1 MTRRL
6 ASIECFRVL
15 AIFTVIL
22 NHTYFV
28 ANISHLFDGRF
39 LVVLSG
45 YLIAEMGVPFFL
57 ITAGYFFRQS
67 ISADGNPV
75 AQFCRY
81 MSPLAWMLLVWT
93 CIYIVTPPDW
103 PAKVFHHGWW
113 QPFYA
118 EALKNLHLLAEKN
131 ISLFLQG
138 QRPVW
143 HLWFLPALMCGLAT
157 LTLMATCRLERY
169 VVPFIISLYVVVL
182 TEEIS
187 GGYFFGF
194 HGGWLSAAIFTATG
208 WWLAERKQL
217 SVAMACSL
225 IIGGYAFALV
235 EGTVM
240 YAICHDAQQAMHRH
254 HFLGGIVL
262 SIGIFTLAIAKP
274 TLGQSTPFPLLTPF
288 TLGVYL
294 SHVFVLYTVGAPIN
308 LILGN
313 GIPLRSVLV
322 AVLVYISSVL
332 LTFILARIPLLQCLV
347 MKPAGMRQGKVSAD
361 PLTDRSLLGH
371 SDRQIP
377 PHAV

>member
-28 ANISHLFDGRF
+28 SNISQLFDGRF
-39 LVVLSG
+39 LIVLSG
-45 YLIAEMGVPFFL
+45 YLITEMGVPFFL
-57 ITAGYFFRQS
+57 ITAGYFFRLS

-75 AQFCRY
+75 AQFRRY
-81 MSPLAWMLLVWT
+81 VSPLAWMLLVWM
-93 CIYIVTPPDW
+93 CIYIVTPPNW

-194 HGGWLSAAIFTATG
+194 HRGWLSAALFTATG

-225 IIGGYAFALV
+225 IVGGYAFALV

-240 YAICHDAQQAMHRH
+240 NAIFHDAQQAMHRH

-274 TLGQSTPFPLLTPF
+274 TLGQFTPFPFLAPF

-294 SHVFVLYTVGAPIN
+294 SHVFVLYTVREPIN

-313 GIPLRSVLV
+313 EIPLRSVIM
-322 AVLVYISSVL
+322 AVVVYIFSLSFTFA
-332 LTFILARIPLLQCLV
+332 LTKTPILKYLV
-347 MKPAGMRQGKVSAD
+347 VKPAGKHPGKVSAD
-361 PLTDRSLLGH
+361 PVPMIVPAS
-371 SDRQIP
+371 S
-377 PHAV
+377 